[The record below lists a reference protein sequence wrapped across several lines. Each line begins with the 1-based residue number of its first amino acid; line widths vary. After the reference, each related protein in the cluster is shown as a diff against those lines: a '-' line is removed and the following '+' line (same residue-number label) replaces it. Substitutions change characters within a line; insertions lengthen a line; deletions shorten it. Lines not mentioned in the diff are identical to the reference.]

1 MKEVLSEILEVGER
15 SFNVPILIYENKAE
29 MNKHATDDVIVDR
42 LNGYLRAHGTNSD
55 ARALVV
61 AVVQE
66 MSKVAFVTKDVNKDG
81 KVIKERDETDKKYV
95 ARAFAT
101 TPSLSFDAVEKE
113 VQRRARGGY
122 PLLDEKGN
130 QVIVDGKPV
139 MVAPIATDLR
149 KAEPSV
155 KKPKTLSQ
163 RRKDQALAFITGK
176 PFGEKQV
183 VLRLDKF
190 IAAFGKMFKPE
201 TFALDATIP
210 KDDVKNIEALGWA
223 LERYD
228 KKRDDDAKA
237 ARAAQDA
244 KDFAA

>member
-15 SFNVPILIYENKAE
+15 SFNVPVLVYENKAE
-29 MNKHATDDVIVDR
+29 MNKHATDDVIVER

-61 AVVQE
+61 SVVQE
-66 MSKVAFVTKDVNKDG
+66 LSSIPFKTSPVTKDG
-81 KVIKERDETDKKYV
+81 KVVQERDETDKKYV
-95 ARAFAT
+95 ARAFAEK
-101 TPSLSFDAVEKE
+101 PDLSFDKVEKE
-113 VQRRARGGY
+113 VQRRARGYTYKDKEGK
-122 PLLDEKGN
+122 D
-130 QVIVDGKPV
+130 VVVD
-139 MVAPIATDLR
+139 PIATDLR

-155 KKPKTLSQ
+155 KAPKKLSQ

-176 PFGEKQV
+176 PTADGK
-183 VLRLDKF
+183 VLKLDKF
-190 IAAFGKMFKPE
+190 IAAFAKMFKGE
-201 TFALDATIP
+201 SFALDAAVA
-210 KDDVKNIEALGWA
+210 KDDIKNIEALGWA

-228 KKRDDDAKA
+228 KKREDDARA